1 MTTGT
6 IVRIMADKGFG
17 FTKESGSGTEHFFH
31 RSAVR
36 SGSFEL
42 LREADSVH
50 FDAVRAEKGPR
61 AENVQAAG

>member
-17 FTKESGSGTEHFFH
+17 FIKERGSGTQHFFH
-31 RSAVR
+31 RSALR

-42 LREADSVH
+42 LCESDSVH
-50 FDAVRAEKGPR
+50 FDAVRAEKGSR